1 VFLIWFSYF
10 FFFSRKSALPEP
22 IDTNYIRKSLSETR
36 LRLSVQKAPVTIPDS
51 MLCKICYKEE
61 MKVAFIP
68 CGHVIACIQC
78 AMTLDQ
84 CAVCRQPF
92 SMAMRVYVHTD
103 EEQVDEDLSQLPC
116 SSSQCSDEPL
126 DPMLCKVCHKEEMEA
141 AFIPCRHVYACVK
154 CASEMHECPV
164 CSEAFCAT
172 MQVYL

>member
-1 VFLIWFSYF
+1 M
-10 FFFSRKSALPEP
+10 
-22 IDTNYIRKSLSETR
+22 IDSNQVKTSLSETN
-36 LRLSVQKAPVTIPDS
+36 SQQQDPSTMPDS

-84 CAVCRQPF
+84 CAVCRQKF
-92 SMAMRVYVHTD
+92 SMAMRVYVHID
-103 EEQVDEDLSQLPC
+103 EEKDEDLDHLPC

-141 AFIPCRHVYACVK
+141 AFIPCRHVYSCVK

-164 CSEAFCAT
+164 CSESFCAT

>member
-1 VFLIWFSYF
+1 MYYF
-10 FFFSRKSALPEP
+10 FSFRKLDHLEITENKQTSLPEV
-22 IDTNYIRKSLSETR
+22 N
-36 LRLSVQKAPVTIPDS
+36 LRLAQQDPNTIPDS
-51 MLCKICYKEE
+51 MLCKICYKNE

-68 CGHVIACIQC
+68 CGHVIACVQC

-92 SMAMRVYVHTD
+92 SMAMRVHVYLD
-103 EEQVDEDLSQLPC
+103 EQKDEDLDQLIPC
-116 SSSQCSDEPL
+116 SSSQCSDEHHQ

-154 CASEMHECPV
+154 CATGMHDCPV

>member
-1 VFLIWFSYF
+1 
-10 FFFSRKSALPEP
+10 
-22 IDTNYIRKSLSETR
+22 LSEIN
-36 LRLSVQKAPVTIPDS
+36 LRDTVHHQQHDPSTMPDS

-84 CAVCRQPF
+84 CAVCRQQF
-92 SMAMRVYVHTD
+92 SMAMRVYVNID
-103 EEQVDEDLSQLPC
+103 ERDEDLEQLPC

-126 DPMLCKVCHKEEMEA
+126 DPMLCKVCHKEEMQA

-154 CASEMHECPV
+154 CATEVHECPV